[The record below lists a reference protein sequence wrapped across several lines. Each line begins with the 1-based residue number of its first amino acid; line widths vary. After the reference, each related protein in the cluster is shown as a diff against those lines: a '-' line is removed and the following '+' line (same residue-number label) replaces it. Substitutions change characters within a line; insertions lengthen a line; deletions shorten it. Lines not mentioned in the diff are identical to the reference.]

1 MRSNMSPHPLDDTI
15 AQNASQLHTLSRTLR
30 LSEGQFSLLVVRC
43 NSINLREQV
52 VRDLREQSP
61 LPIRELHLPPSV
73 QSLYGT
79 IQAALAGEAEPSV
92 LMVYGL
98 ESVRDLDAVLDATN
112 FAREAFRNFSFP
124 LVLWIDDNLWKKM
137 NRRAQDFTSW
147 ATTYEFVLGTRELLD
162 FLESKARQVFA
173 GVQELGALQFV
184 PNSKILGPNSASEL
198 ELAYRDLKRQIDVF
212 PAELEGSLKFVLG
225 RYCYTHHEID
235 SARNLYQESLDFW
248 RQNAQVSHAA
258 TTDFSHLEWQGI
270 LLFHIGLCDIYQAEQ
285 YRHGSSYG
293 EWERAK
299 QHLQQCIQRFEL
311 ARRQDLVAK
320 FINKLG
326 EVLRQL
332 EDWDALW
339 DLAIASRQ
347 LHQTPGAIS
356 RVLLAQD
363 YGFLAE
369 VALRRREWNE
379 ARELAEVALDILVH
393 TDTADAMAQSAP
405 AKPIE
410 DSISNQHQGR
420 YLWLLAEALE
430 KLGRLGEAIQ
440 KLEWGKRATL
450 PQYNPQLYLKILDT
464 LHRLY
469 FDRGEY
475 REAFEIKREYRT
487 KSSIFGYT
495 AFIGAGRLQPR
506 ERAIDPTLADVD
518 SGSTFADEIQAS
530 GREKAIAQLLNRMA
544 SSQHKLTVIYG
555 QSGVGK
561 SSLLRAGLV
570 PALQR
575 QSIDARQAMPVVIRS
590 YNSYIGELDRKL
602 VALQQAETPAETQVA
617 VDTGFTD
624 PEGGKPDESER
635 LELMQKICENLKK
648 NSERNRLTVVIFDQF
663 EELFFVLNRKGQ
675 KIFFEFLRD
684 ILNIPFVK
692 VVISLREDYLHHLL
706 KSGRFTDF
714 DAINNDILSKDIL
727 FYLGNFTPKEAYDV
741 IKSLTDRSHFYLED
755 ALIETLVDDLSGEL
769 GEVRP
774 IEMQVVGAQ
783 LQTENITTLAEYQN
797 RGPKQKLVERFLEV
811 TIRDCGAENERMAK
825 RMLYL
830 LTDENDTRPLRT
842 RSELEEE
849 LRTQLHQPSVT
860 TQLDLIL
867 HIFEQSGLVSR
878 EVEVDTEFY
887 QLVHDYLAGFIRHQ
901 HQSDRDAQF
910 EQLQEQ
916 NEELRREQELHKK
929 LEEARQKQQQA
940 EERLQR
946 ERQIR
951 SLIGAGVAVLL
962 LGFAGWE
969 AQKWQR
975 NAADR
980 LVALQSVERA
990 LRLSDENNQLEI
1002 MLTALRVSTDILET
1016 QPSPQ
1021 QKFDVT
1027 AGLREVISGL
1037 QEQNRLQ
1044 GHASSVLG
1052 ITFSPDGNTI
1062 ATAGN
1067 DNIAKLWNRNGAWL
1081 QDLPH
1086 ESSVTSVA
1094 FSPESRRILTATAD
1108 GKVRLWIW
1116 DGEAGEFRWLKT
1128 LAGHRDLVTRA
1139 KFSPDG
1145 NTIATAGNDK
1155 TIRLWRADGTPLR
1168 VLEGHTDKVLDVEF
1182 SPDGQK
1188 LASGGKDRTVRLWDL
1203 QGKVMAVLTGHCE
1216 SLSPEARDFCS
1227 VHDVSFNPQNGN
1239 ILASGSGDRTV
1250 KLWDLQAKAELV
1262 TLKGHNEDV
1271 LSVSFSP
1278 DGEAIASGSRD
1289 DTVKIWAA
1297 GDGNLLNTLVGHQN
1311 DIWSVAFTSD
1321 GQTVASAS
1329 ADTTVKLWSR
1339 SHTPEAKVAIRGHN
1353 AAIWSVSFSPDGRVV
1368 ATAGNDG
1375 LVKLWDVGD
1384 ADGSLLWQLDSQV
1397 PPNDL
1402 NWVSFSPDPDD
1413 PILATPGAENTI
1425 RLWNLDGSAL
1435 ATLEGHTLAVNAVAF
1450 DPTGDLV
1457 ASASADRTVK
1467 LWTREGEVVE
1477 TLQIPALPP
1486 NGAVSDLH
1494 FSADGSILGVAIGSE
1509 TGRTERNEQ
1518 YSVKLW
1524 RREGTTW
1531 SPYPSIPYP
1540 QSVNSIAFSPQPGQL
1555 AVASGK
1561 TVKLWT
1567 RDRSVQPD
1575 SCPMTAFATIRSLSY
1590 SPNGEILATAS
1601 DDKKIRLWAVKR
1613 DRDQLWPEEGC
1624 SALKTP
1630 IEPITTID
1638 QNVFVN
1644 RIAFSPDGRTI
1655 AIAKDDGTL
1664 MLWSMDNLDLDSLI
1678 ARSCDWLQDYLQ
1690 TNPKVDEGDRDL
1702 CE

>member
-1 MRSNMSPHPLDDTI
+1 MSPHPLDDTTT
-15 AQNASQLHTLSRTLR
+15 QNASQLHTLRRTLR

-43 NSINLREQV
+43 NYTNLREQV

-61 LPIRELHLPPSV
+61 LPIREFQLSPEI

-79 IQAALAGEAEPSV
+79 IQAELDGEEEPSV

-98 ESVRDLDAVLDATN
+98 EAVRDLDEVLDATN

-147 ATTYEFVLGTRELLD
+147 ATTYEFVLGTEELLD
-162 FLESKARQVFA
+162 FLEGKARQVFA

-198 ELAYRDLKRQIDVF
+198 ELAYRDLKRQIEVF

-225 RYCYTHHEID
+225 RYHYTHHEID
-235 SARNLYQESLDFW
+235 SALKLYQESLDFW
-248 RQNAQVSHAA
+248 RQNAQVSPAA
-258 TTDFSHLEWQGI
+258 TVDLSHLEWQGI

-285 YRHGSSYG
+285 HRHSSSYG

-320 FINKLG
+320 FGNKLG

-332 EDWDALW
+332 EDWKALW
-339 DLAIASRQ
+339 DLAIASRK
-347 LHQTPGAIS
+347 LHQTPGTLSQAF
-356 RVLLAQD
+356 LAQD

-369 VALRRREWNE
+369 VALRRREWSE

-393 TDTADAMAQSAP
+393 TETADA
-405 AKPIE
+405 ID
-410 DSISNQHQGR
+410 DSIFNQHQGR

-430 KLGRLGEAIQ
+430 KLGQPGEAIQ

-450 PQYNPQLYLKILDT
+450 PQYNPKLYLKILET

-469 FDRGEY
+469 FQRGEY

-518 SGSTFADEIQAS
+518 YGSTFADEIQAS

-575 QSIDARQAMPVVIRS
+575 RHIDARQVMPVVIRS
-590 YNSYIGELDRKL
+590 YNSYLSELDRKL
-602 VALQQAETPAETQVA
+602 TALQQAETPAETQVA
-617 VDTGFTD
+617 VDTGFT
-624 PEGGKPDESER
+624 ESGGGKADEGDRYAIADR
-635 LELMQKICENLKK
+635 LELIQKILENLQT
-648 NSERNRLTVVIFDQF
+648 NSERNRLTAIVFDQF
-663 EELFFVLNRKGQ
+663 EELFFVLEKKAQ
-675 KIFFEFLRD
+675 KVFFDFLSD
-684 ILNIPFVK
+684 ILDIPFVK
-692 VVISLREDYLHHLL
+692 VILSVREDYLHHLL
-706 KSGRFTDF
+706 KSVRLTNL

-741 IKSLTDRSHFYLED
+741 IKSLADRSHFYLED
-755 ALIETLVDDLSGEL
+755 ALIETLVEDLSGEL

-811 TIRDCGAENERMAK
+811 TIRDCGAENEPMAK
-825 RMLYL
+825 RMLCL

-849 LRTQLHQPSVT
+849 LRTQLNRPSVT

-929 LEEARQKQQQA
+929 LEEARQKQRQA
-940 EERLQR
+940 EDYLKR
-946 ERQIR
+946 ERRIR
-951 SLIGAGVAVLL
+951 GLIGVGVAVLL
-962 LGFAGWE
+962 MGFAGWE
-969 AQKWQR
+969 VQKRQR

-1002 MLTALRVSTDILET
+1002 LLTALRVSTDILET
-1016 QPSPQ
+1016 QPNPQ
-1021 QKFDVT
+1021 QKFQVT

-1052 ITFSPDGNTI
+1052 VAFSPDGDTI

-1067 DNIAKLWNRNGAWL
+1067 DNVAKLWSRNGAWL

-1086 ESSVTSVA
+1086 EASVTSVA
-1094 FSPESRRILTATAD
+1094 FSPDSRRILTATAD
-1108 GKVRLWIW
+1108 NRVTLWIW
-1116 DGEAGEFRWLKT
+1116 DGEAGQFRWLQT
-1128 LAGHRDLVTRA
+1128 LAGHTDLVTRA

-1145 NTIATAGNDK
+1145 NIIATAGNDK
-1155 TIRLWRADGTPLR
+1155 TIRLWRSDGTPLR
-1168 VLEGHTDKVLDVEF
+1168 VLQGHTDKVLDVEF

-1188 LASGGKDRTVRLWDL
+1188 LASGSKDKTVRVWNLSGEAL
-1203 QGKVMAVLTGHCE
+1203 AILKGHCDSIPAE
-1216 SLSPEARDFCS
+1216 LYEFCS
-1227 VHDVSFNPQNGN
+1227 VHDVSFNPQDGN

-1250 KLWDLQAKAELV
+1250 KLWDLQAKAELA
-1262 TLKGHNEDV
+1262 TLKGHNDDV

-1289 DTVKIWAA
+1289 DTIKIWAP

-1311 DIWSVAFTSD
+1311 DIWSVAFTPD

-1339 SHTPEAKVAIRGHN
+1339 NHTPEAKAVIRAHD
-1353 AAIWSVSFSPDGRVV
+1353 AAIWSVSFSPDGRMV

-1375 LVKLWDVGD
+1375 WVKLWDVGD
-1384 ADGSLLWQLDSQV
+1384 GKITLLLKQENPARSD
-1397 PPNDL
+1397 DL
-1402 NWVSFSPDPDD
+1402 NWVSFSPDPEN
-1413 PILATPGAENTI
+1413 PIFAAPGSDNTI
-1425 RLWNLDGSAL
+1425 RLWDLDGNASPESAPI
-1435 ATLEGHTLAVNAVAF
+1435 ATLAGHAQPVNVVTF
-1450 DPTGDLV
+1450 SPTGDLL

-1467 LWTREGEVVE
+1467 LWTRSGEVVE
-1477 TLQIPALPP
+1477 TLEIPALPP
-1486 NGAVSDLH
+1486 NGAVSELQ
-1494 FSADGSILGVAIGSE
+1494 FSADGSILGAAIGSE
-1509 TGRTERNEQ
+1509 TGGTERNEQ

-1540 QSVNSIAFSPQPGQL
+1540 QSVNSIAFSPEPGQL

-1561 TVKLWT
+1561 AVKLWT
-1567 RDRSVQPD
+1567 RDRSGRPD
-1575 SCPMTAFATIRSLSY
+1575 SCPMTAFATVRSLSY
-1590 SPNGEILATAS
+1590 SPDGEILATAS
-1601 DDKKIRLWAVKR
+1601 DDKKVRLWAVER
-1613 DRDQLWPEEGC
+1613 DRDKLWPEGGC
-1624 SALKTP
+1624 SALKSP

-1644 RIAFSPDGRTI
+1644 RIRFSPDGRTI

-1664 MLWSMDNLDLDSLI
+1664 MLWSMGNLDLDSLI
-1678 ARSCDWLQDYLQ
+1678 GRSCDWLQDYLE
-1690 TNPKVDEGDRDL
+1690 TNPKVEAPDRQL

>member
-1 MRSNMSPHPLDDTI
+1 MSPHPLDDTTT
-15 AQNASQLHTLSRTLR
+15 QNASQLHTLSRTLR

-43 NSINLREQV
+43 NYTNLREQV
-52 VRDLREQSP
+52 VRDLGEQSP
-61 LPIRELHLPPSV
+61 LPIREFQLPRGV

-79 IQAALAGEAEPSV
+79 IQAELDGEEEPSV

-98 ESVRDLDAVLDATN
+98 EAVRDLDEVLDATN

-147 ATTYEFVLGTRELLD
+147 ATTYEFVLGTQELLE
-162 FLESKARQVFA
+162 FLEGKARQVFA

-184 PNSKILGPNSASEL
+184 PNGKILGFNSASEL

-225 RYCYTHHEID
+225 RFHYAHHEID
-235 SARNLYQESLDFW
+235 SALKLYQESLEFW
-248 RQNAQVSHAA
+248 RQNAQVSHASRG
-258 TTDFSHLEWQGI
+258 DFSHLEWQGI

-332 EDWDALW
+332 EDWKALW
-339 DLAIASRQ
+339 ELAIASRK
-347 LHQTPGAIS
+347 LHQTPGTLS
-356 RVLLAQD
+356 QVLLAQD

-369 VALRRREWNE
+369 VALRRREWSE

-393 TDTADAMAQSAP
+393 TDTADALD
-405 AKPIE
+405 
-410 DSISNQHQGR
+410 DSIFNQHQGR
-420 YLWLLAEALE
+420 YLWLLSEALE
-430 KLGRLGEAIQ
+430 KLGQPGEAIQ

-506 ERAIDPTLADVD
+506 ERAIDPALADVD

-575 QSIDARQAMPVVIRS
+575 RHIDARQVMPVVISS

-602 VALQQAETPAETQVA
+602 AALQQAETPAETQVA

-624 PEGGKPDESER
+624 PEGNKPDEGDGR
-635 LELMQKICENLKK
+635 ELIQKIIENIKK
-648 NSERNRLTVVIFDQF
+648 NCDRNRLTVIVFDQF
-663 EELFFVLNRKGQ
+663 EELFFVLNKKGQ
-675 KIFFEFLRD
+675 KSFFELLRD
-684 ILNIPFVK
+684 ILDIPFVK
-692 VVISLREDYLHHLL
+692 VILSVREDYLHHLL
-706 KSGRFTDF
+706 KSVRLTDF

-741 IKSLTDRSHFYLED
+741 IKSLADRSHFYLED

-849 LRTQLHQPSVT
+849 LRTQLHQPSIT
-860 TQLDLIL
+860 PQLDLIL
-867 HIFEQSGLVSR
+867 HIFEQSGLISR

-916 NEELRREQELHKK
+916 NQELRREQELHKK
-929 LEEARQKQQQA
+929 LEEARQKQRQA
-940 EERLQR
+940 EDYLKR
-946 ERQIR
+946 ERRIR
-951 SLIGAGVAVLL
+951 GLIGVGVAVLL
-962 LGFAGWE
+962 MGFAGWE
-969 AQKWQR
+969 MQKRQR

-1002 MLTALRVSTDILET
+1002 LLTALRVSTDILET
-1016 QPSPQ
+1016 QPNPQ

-1052 ITFSPDGNTI
+1052 IAFSPDGDTI

-1067 DNIAKLWNRNGAWL
+1067 DGAAKLWSRNGAWL

-1086 ESSVTSVA
+1086 EASVTSVA
-1094 FSPESRRILTATAD
+1094 FSPESRRILTTTAD
-1108 GKVRLWIW
+1108 NRVTLWIW
-1116 DGEAGEFRWLKT
+1116 DGEAGQFRWLQT
-1128 LAGHRDLVTRA
+1128 LAGHTDLVTRA

-1145 NTIATAGNDK
+1145 NIIATASNDK
-1155 TIRLWRADGTPLR
+1155 TIRLWRSDGTPLR

-1188 LASGGKDRTVRLWDL
+1188 LASGSKDKTVRVWNLSGEAL
-1203 QGKVMAVLTGHCE
+1203 GILKGHCDSIPPELYE
-1216 SLSPEARDFCS
+1216 SCS

-1239 ILASGSGDRTV
+1239 ILVSGSGDRTV

-1278 DGEAIASGSRD
+1278 DGEAIASSSRD

-1311 DIWSVAFTSD
+1311 DIWSVAFTPD

-1339 SHTPEAKVAIRGHN
+1339 SHTPEAKVAILGHN
-1353 AAIWSVSFSPDGRVV
+1353 AAIWSVSFSPDGRMV

-1375 LVKLWDVGD
+1375 WVKLWDVGG

-1413 PILATPGAENTI
+1413 PILATPGADNRI

-1467 LWTREGEVVE
+1467 VWTRSGELVE

-1509 TGRTERNEQ
+1509 TGGTERNEQ

-1531 SPYPSIPYP
+1531 VPYPSIPYP
-1540 QSVNSIAFSPQPGQL
+1540 ESVNSIAFSPEPGQL

-1575 SCPMTAFATIRSLSY
+1575 SCPMTAFATVRSLSY
-1590 SPNGEILATAS
+1590 SPDGKILATAS

-1613 DRDQLWPEEGC
+1613 DRDKLWPEGGC
-1624 SALKTP
+1624 SALKSP

-1644 RIAFSPDGRTI
+1644 RIRFSPDGRTI

-1678 ARSCDWLQDYLQ
+1678 ARSCDWLQDYLE
-1690 TNPKVDEGDRDL
+1690 TNPKVEGRDRDL